1 MFVVTIQNSFEDVIN
16 DVESGVVA
24 SESFWVARRDATI
37 DELQQYFS
45 VEVSLDESK
54 SLRFNG
60 KAENPLQTFDFK
72 PLSGSLY
79 SVTITEKKQSSTY
92 TLRSP
97 TLKYP
102 VSECGLITLSVGLES
117 GLEIILGTLNGNI
130 SFYDTSEEKARTT
143 LAEAHYST
151 VTHLR
156 LFPSEKVLLSVGD
169 DLCIHLWDLVNIN
182 SLTKPTRTFMK
193 HKKAIT
199 DAALIGRGRNFV
211 SSSEDGSVIVWECS
225 TGNVVSTFRRITD
238 HSDIVKCVAIATS
251 SSEPLENQFRPELLF
266 DCEQQVV
273 FAGYE
278 LGLVQQYS
286 IAQNCATEVKH
297 KRDSSV
303 SSICAIGDFLITGYE
318 DGIVQVWDWVK
329 NNVHLLSLCENH
341 SVTHLRGAIESS
353 ELLQFELSNGPE
365 VLLSVVFDKKSGQF
379 ETTYLVGF
387 MEMFQVLLVAA
398 NCISTE
404 EEVAVF

>member
-16 DVESGVVA
+16 DVETGNIA

-45 VEVSLDESK
+45 VEVSLDGNK
-54 SLRFNG
+54 SLKFNG

-72 PLSGSLY
+72 PLSESLY
-79 SVTITEKKQSSTY
+79 SVTITEKNQSSTY
-92 TLRSP
+92 TLKRP

-102 VSECGLITLSVGLES
+102 VSEYGLITLAVGLES

-130 SFYDTSEEKARTT
+130 SFYDTSEKKALTT

-151 VTHLR
+151 VTHLG

-193 HKKAIT
+193 HKKTIT

-211 SSSEDGSVIVWECS
+211 TSSEDGSVIVWECS
-225 TGNVVSTFRRITD
+225 TGNAVSIFRRITD

-266 DCEQQVV
+266 DCKQQVV

-297 KRDSSV
+297 KRDYSV

-329 NNVHLLSLCENH
+329 NTVHLLSLCENH
-341 SVTHLRGAIESS
+341 PVTHLRGAIESS

-365 VLLSVVFDKKSGQF
+365 VLLSVVFNKNSGQV